1 MAQLTLTQMG
11 YTTKSAN
18 DKLDFVVNFDTMSAS
33 FTNLQPS
40 KSHMLVASI
49 KMNKTTKKS
58 WRIWKIGDEGE
69 PWSPEIRNLNRAHSV
84 PVLKSN
90 LQKAVRKRNKEE
102 AVRTA
107 LELLALDRMELYRR
121 LPIIS
126 IEDTSLIEKT
136 SVIIWLMMAG
146 ERGPMLKKIAEFVV
160 KYVISL
166 CECATYF
173 PNHFMETS
181 QTHIDLIKTDHGA
194 DIASLKIRESYGGMK
209 GDMTMLSNAVAFY
222 NSTPTNVYP
231 LVKNNFELPEE
242 LDFDHIVL
250 PEAIDFHPCSWIL
263 KKLTEKTA
271 LDSGSLRTIIWVG
284 DSAANVRKPWTLDRQ
299 KAMRKD
305 NDYIKVSY
313 HLRMI
318 RSNIE
323 KNRYKS

>member
-11 YTTKSAN
+11 FITKSSN
-18 DKLDFVVNFDTMSAS
+18 DYLDFVINFDTMTTS
-33 FTNLQPS
+33 FTNLAPS
-40 KSHMLVASI
+40 KNHTLVSTI
-49 KMNKTTKKS
+49 KISKSTKKS

-90 LQKAVRKRNKEE
+90 LQKAVRKQNREE

-107 LELLALDRMELYRR
+107 LEMLALDRMELFRR

-126 IEDTSLIEKT
+126 VEDTSLIEKT
-136 SVIIWLMMAG
+136 SVIVWLMMAG
-146 ERGPMLKKIAEFVV
+146 ERGPMLRKIAEFVAR
-160 KYVISL
+160 YVISL
-166 CECATYF
+166 CDCPTYF
-173 PNHFMETS
+173 PNQFMENS
-181 QTHIDLIKTDHGA
+181 QSHSELIKTDYGG
-194 DIASLKIRESYGGMK
+194 DIASLRIRESYGGMK
-209 GDMTMLSNAVAFY
+209 GDMSMLSNAVAY
-222 NSTPTNVYP
+222 YSDIPANVYS
-231 LVKNNFELPEE
+231 LVNSSFELPNI

-271 LDSGSLRTIIWVG
+271 LDNGSLRTIIWFG
-284 DSAANVRKPWTLDRQ
+284 DSAANVRKQWTIDKQ

-305 NDYIKVSY
+305 EDYIKVSY

-323 KNRYKS
+323 KSRYKS

>member
-11 YTTKSAN
+11 FITKSSN
-18 DKLDFVVNFDTMSAS
+18 DYLDFVINFDTMTAT
-33 FTNLQPS
+33 FTNLAPS
-40 KSHMLVASI
+40 KNHTLVSTI
-49 KMNKTTKKS
+49 KISKSTKKS

-90 LQKAVRKRNKEE
+90 LQKAVRKQNREE

-107 LELLALDRMELYRR
+107 LEMLALDRMELFRR

-126 IEDTSLIEKT
+126 VEDTSLIEKT
-136 SVIIWLMMAG
+136 SVIVWLMMAG
-146 ERGPMLKKIAEFVV
+146 ERGPMLRKIAQFVAR
-160 KYVISL
+160 YVISL
-166 CECATYF
+166 CDCPTYF
-173 PNHFMETS
+173 PNQFMENS
-181 QTHIDLIKTDHGA
+181 QSHSELIKTDYGG
-194 DIASLKIRESYGGMK
+194 DIASLRIRESYGGMK
-209 GDMTMLSNAVAFY
+209 GDMSMLSNAVAY
-222 NSTPTNVYP
+222 YSDTPANVYS
-231 LVKNNFELPEE
+231 LVNSSFELPNI

-271 LDSGSLRTIIWVG
+271 LDNGSLRTIIWFG
-284 DSAANVRKPWTLDRQ
+284 DSAANVRKQWTIDKQ

-305 NDYIKVSY
+305 EDYIKVSY

-323 KNRYKS
+323 KSRYKS

>member
-11 YTTKSAN
+11 FMSKSSN
-18 DKLDFVVNFDTMSAS
+18 DNLDFVINFDSMEAS
-33 FTNLQPS
+33 FTNLVPS
-40 KSHMLVASI
+40 KQHTLVASI
-49 KMNKTTKKS
+49 KINKTTKRS

-102 AVRTA
+102 AVRTT
-107 LELLALDRMELYRR
+107 LELLALDRMELFRR

-136 SVIIWLMMAG
+136 GVIVWLMMAG
-146 ERGPMLKKIAEFVV
+146 ERGPMLRKIAEFVV
-160 KYVISL
+160 MYVISL
-166 CECATYF
+166 CDCSTYF
-173 PNHFMETS
+173 PNQFMETS
-181 QTHIDLIKTDHGA
+181 QSHSELIKTDYGG
-194 DIASLKIRESYGGMK
+194 DIASLRIRESYGGMK
-209 GDMTMLSNAVAFY
+209 GDMTMLSNAVAYY
-222 NSTPTNVYP
+222 NRNPTHVYP
-231 LVKNNFELPEE
+231 LVNNSFELPTV

-271 LDSGSLRTIIWVG
+271 LDNGSLRTIIWIG
-284 DSAANVRKPWTLDRQ
+284 DSAANVRKAWTLDRQ

-305 NDYIKVSY
+305 EDYIKVSY

-323 KNRYKS
+323 KSRYKS

>member
-11 YTTKSAN
+11 YMTKSSN
-18 DKLDFVVNFDTMSAS
+18 DNLDFVINFDSMTAT
-33 FTNLQPS
+33 FTNLEPT
-40 KSHMLVASI
+40 KSHTLVASI
-49 KMNKTTKKS
+49 KMNKTTKRS

-107 LELLALDRMELYRR
+107 LEMLALDRMELFRR

-126 IEDTSLIEKT
+126 VEDTSLIEKT
-136 SVIIWLMMAG
+136 SVIVWLMMAG
-146 ERGPMLKKIAEFVV
+146 ERGPMLRKITEFVV

-166 CECATYF
+166 CDCPTYF
-173 PNHFMETS
+173 PNQFMETS
-181 QTHIDLIKTDHGA
+181 QSHSELIKTDYGG
-194 DIASLKIRESYGGMK
+194 DIASLRIRESYGGMK
-209 GDMTMLSNAVAFY
+209 GDMTMLSNAVAYY
-222 NSTPTNVYP
+222 NRTPTHVYP
-231 LVKNNFELPEE
+231 LVNSSFELPNV

-271 LDSGSLRTIIWVG
+271 LDNGSLRTIIWIG

-305 NDYIKVSY
+305 EDYIKVSY

-323 KNRYKS
+323 KSRYKS

>member
-11 YTTKSAN
+11 YMTKSSN
-18 DKLDFVVNFDTMSAS
+18 DNLDFVINFDSMTAT
-33 FTNLQPS
+33 FTNLEPT
-40 KSHMLVASI
+40 KSHILVASI
-49 KMNKTTKKS
+49 KINKTTKRS

-102 AVRTA
+102 ALRTT
-107 LELLALDRMELYRR
+107 LELLALDRMELFRR

-126 IEDTSLIEKT
+126 VEDTSLIEKT
-136 SVIIWLMMAG
+136 SVIVWLMMAG
-146 ERGPMLKKIAEFVV
+146 ERGPMLRKIAEFVV

-166 CECATYF
+166 CDCPTYF
-173 PNHFMETS
+173 PNQFMETS
-181 QTHIDLIKTDHGA
+181 QSHSELIKTDHGG
-194 DIASLKIRESYGGMK
+194 DIASLRIRESYGGMK
-209 GDMTMLSNAVAFY
+209 GDMTMLSNAVAYY
-222 NSTPTNVYP
+222 NRTPTHVYP
-231 LVKNNFELPEE
+231 LVNNSFELPNV

-250 PEAIDFHPCSWIL
+250 SEAIDFHPCSWIL

-271 LDSGSLRTIIWVG
+271 LDNGSLRTIIWVG

-305 NDYIKVSY
+305 EDYIKVSY

-323 KNRYKS
+323 KSRYKS